1 MKKPVCFVFLVG
13 VVLLALGGCASKAPF
28 EHEDMERIAVLSLMG
43 DQVDIAYQGFTVSGN
58 DRISVDISEAS
69 LDQTYRSRIE
79 DTLRSH
85 FDYEVVPVEYDRE
98 AWLNAEPP
106 ESGLMKQIIVGEV
119 WYEKYQPLV
128 TEMARKNQLDA
139 ILLLAP
145 RNAYTGY
152 LVEPYG
158 LGIYTGG
165 MSGRVAHSTAGIF
178 AYMALFNG
186 VDGGMVEVAPLKAD
200 SENLIADFF
209 AISTFNDLP
218 IKNLTGTDLYRIA
231 KEPITEQHKRELA
244 QLYDDLMADPYLA
257 DTVKDV
263 MVSDW
268 AKSSGDT
275 SGSGSSR

>member
-1 MKKPVCFVFLVG
+1 MKKPVCFVFLAG

-43 DQVDIAYQGFTVSGN
+43 DEVDIAYKGATNFGN
-58 DRISVDISEAS
+58 DRIKVDLSEAN
-69 LDQTYRSRIE
+69 LDQIYRTRIE
-79 DTLRSH
+79 QSLRDH
-85 FDYEVVPVEYDRE
+85 FNYQLVHVDYDRQI
-98 AWLNAEPP
+98 WLDSDIEQPFFSLKTWMETP
-106 ESGLMKQIIVGEV
+106 IDR
-119 WYEKYQPLV
+119 YRPLV
-128 TEMARKNQLDA
+128 SDLARENRLDA
-139 ILLLAP
+139 VLLLIP
-145 RNAYTGY
+145 LDAYTGFI
-152 LVEPYG
+152 VEPHG

-165 MSGRVAHSTAGIF
+165 FNGGVTHATAGIF
-178 AYMALFNG
+178 AGLGLFNG
-186 VDGGMVEVAPLKAD
+186 QDGSLVEMAILEANP
-200 SENLIADFF
+200 ENPVLDFF
-209 AISTFNDLP
+209 SINMFKGRP

-231 KEPITEQHKRELA
+231 KEPITEQHKRELV

>member
-1 MKKPVCFVFLVG
+1 MKGIRAILGVG
-13 VVLLALGGCASKAPF
+13 IICLLLTGCASKAPF
-28 EHEDMERIAVLSLMG
+28 EHNDMERVAVLSLMG
-43 DQVDIAYQGFTVSGN
+43 DQVEIAYQGFTVSGN

-79 DTLRSH
+79 DTLRRH

-106 ESGLMKQIIVGEV
+106 EAGLMKQLIVGDV
-119 WYEKYQPLV
+119 WYEKYQTLL
-128 TEMARKNQLDA
+128 TEMARQNQLDA

-145 RNAYTGY
+145 REAYTGY
-152 LVEPYG
+152 LVKPYG

-165 MSGRVAHSTAGIF
+165 VRGGVNHSTAGIF
-178 AYMALFNG
+178 ANMALFNG
-186 VDGGMVEVAPLKAD
+186 ADGSMVEVARLQAD
-200 SENLIADFF
+200 SENPIADFF
-209 AISTFNDLP
+209 SISAFNGLP
-218 IKNLTGTDLYRIA
+218 VKNLKGTDLYRIA
-231 KEPITEQHKRELA
+231 KEPITEQHKRELG

-268 AKSSGDT
+268 AKTSADT